1 MQAPG
6 SQLFGIILLVLLPT
20 TASAQQW
27 GRGLIPGDSVR
38 ASTSDGWLHGRF
50 VMWDSDLLR
59 LSDTTLHRGSVFNLE
74 VWEKRDAGRTFALSA
89 LYGLA
94 GGVLFYLIDT
104 NEPRSTGLAVGVGIA
119 TMFLGYGADM
129 VLRPGKWK
137 PPEKVRR

>member
-1 MQAPG
+1 MKRFLPVV
-6 SQLFGIILLVLLPT
+6 LLAFLPLPT
-20 TASAQQW
+20 TLSAQQW
-27 GRGLIPGDSVR
+27 GRGLIPGDSIR

-59 LSDTTLHRGSVFNLE
+59 LSDTTLHRGSVFSLE

-104 NEPRSTGLAVGVGIA
+104 NEPRNTGLAVGVGIA